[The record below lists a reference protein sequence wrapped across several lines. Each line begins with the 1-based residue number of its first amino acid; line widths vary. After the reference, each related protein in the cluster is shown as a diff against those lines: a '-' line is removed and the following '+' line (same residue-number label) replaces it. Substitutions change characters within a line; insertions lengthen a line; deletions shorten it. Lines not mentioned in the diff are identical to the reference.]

1 MIAWHRAILF
11 HAELAEL
18 YEAQS
23 DALFTSGRFSGFCD
37 FCVRIIFL
45 RENDKLIC
53 LNGKFT
59 LLLQRQ
65 TFKNLYV
72 MKKNYLFPHQ
82 FRMIGWVLAII
93 AVVGYLCLPE
103 FHFKMPS
110 LYFDTFFD
118 DENES
123 GFFRMARTNTL
134 SLAMPVLTIGLLFIG
149 FSKEK
154 VEDEFVQYLR
164 TQSLIWAT
172 YVTAALFIIATLL
185 IYGISYLYVP
195 FLVFFVFLILFIV
208 KFRIEVH
215 RANKGGAQ

>member
-37 FCVRIIFL
+37 FCVRIIFF

-53 LNGKFT
+53 LIGKFT

-195 FLVFFVFLILFIV
+195 FLVFFVFLILFFV

>member
-53 LNGKFT
+53 LIGKFA
-59 LLLQRQ
+59 LLLQHQ

>member
-53 LNGKFT
+53 LIGKFT

-208 KFRIEVH
+208 KFRIEGH

>member
-23 DALFTSGRFSGFCD
+23 NALFTSGRFSGFCD

-53 LNGKFT
+53 LIGKFA

>member
-1 MIAWHRAILF
+1 
-11 HAELAEL
+11 
-18 YEAQS
+18 
-23 DALFTSGRFSGFCD
+23 
-37 FCVRIIFL
+37 
-45 RENDKLIC
+45 
-53 LNGKFT
+53 
-59 LLLQRQ
+59 
-65 TFKNLYV
+65 

-82 FRMIGWVLAII
+82 FRMIGWVLVIT
-93 AVVGYLCLPE
+93 AVAAFIVTRIWFPNLSI
-103 FHFKMPS
+103 KMPS

-123 GFFRMARTNTL
+123 GFFRIARADTL
-134 SLAMPVLTIGLLFIG
+134 SLAIPVLTIGLLFIG

>member
-1 MIAWHRAILF
+1 
-11 HAELAEL
+11 
-18 YEAQS
+18 
-23 DALFTSGRFSGFCD
+23 
-37 FCVRIIFL
+37 
-45 RENDKLIC
+45 
-53 LNGKFT
+53 
-59 LLLQRQ
+59 
-65 TFKNLYV
+65 

-82 FRMIGWVLAII
+82 FRMIGWVLAIV

-123 GFFRMARTNTL
+123 GFFRMARTNSL
-134 SLAMPVLTIGLLFIG
+134 SIAMILLTIGLLFIG

-164 TQSLIWAT
+164 AQSLIWAT
-172 YVTAALFIIATLL
+172 YVTAILFIATTLL
-185 IYGISYLYVP
+185 IYGIAYIYVP
-195 FLVFFVFLILFIV
+195 FLVFYVFLILFII

-215 RANKGGAQ
+215 RFNKGGER